1 MHGLHSV
8 MHSLVHS
15 LIHPSAPAVIEPAV
29 SRPHARDSAVHGGQ
43 CNPGGWVT
51 EACWGMTGRPSAT
64 LLAAHLWCVRFRQD
78 AESFA
83 PGRGSRLPSAEAGSQ
98 AAMVARAEARLV
110 ARVTPGQGR
119 ETEESVQRERRSLCV
134 QARRGS
140 M

>member
-15 LIHPSAPAVIEPAV
+15 FIHPSAPAVIEP
-29 SRPHARDSAVHGGQ
+29 SRPHARDSAVQGGQ

-51 EACWGMTGRPSAT
+51 EACWGMTGRPSAI
-64 LLAAHLWCVRFRQD
+64 LLAAHLWSVCFRQD

-83 PGRGSRLPSAEAGSQ
+83 SGRGGRLPSTEAGSQ
-98 AAMVARAEARLV
+98 AAMVARAGARLV
-110 ARVTPGQGR
+110 ARVTPVQGR
-119 ETEESVQRERRSLCV
+119 KTEESVQRERRSLCV